1 MLGSGRKSIGKKEI
15 ELDDGRILICDID
28 EFGNIISSTCEELIE
43 KSNARS
49 RDYSL
54 PGAPRIPRSQL

>member
-1 MLGSGRKSIGKKEI
+1 MFGNGSRRSVGKKEI

-43 KSNARS
+43 KSSARS
-49 RDYSL
+49 RE
-54 PGAPRIPRSQL
+54 RENV

>member
-1 MLGSGRKSIGKKEI
+1 MFGNGSRRSVGKKEI

-43 KSNARS
+43 KSSARS
-49 RDYSL
+49 RELS
-54 PGAPRIPRSQL
+54 IPKTLKL